1 MHLIQLNQLVQF
13 DFLALCMTGLV
24 LFLGLNIAVFST
36 RYMQGDATYRS
47 FFLRLLSLVVSLV
60 FMVSSNHLM
69 VFFLAWMSSNILMSQ
84 MMIHKSSWQA
94 ASYSGSLALRNFFI
108 GLFFLG
114 VAFVILYVETGT
126 LSISSICEAREQT
139 PLIKISLSLL
149 LLAAMTQSAI
159 WPFHRWLMSSLNS
172 PTPVSAMM
180 HAGIVNGG
188 GFILLRFGT
197 LFANDQMM
205 LQVIFIIGVVTSVVF
220 TTCKLMQHDIKR
232 SLAASTIAQM
242 GFMFAQF
249 GLGLYSVTLAH
260 IILHGLYKSFLFL
273 NSGSSIY
280 QKQHHATH
288 EVTSLPRVL
297 LSCICA
303 AVTLIIF
310 CFTKQQPF
318 FPSDAHL
325 IPQLILTITS
335 FQLAFGLLSQKLKG
349 KEVLSAILLCSLT
362 GSYYGLLLFFIENVY
377 GLTFGT
383 GAQALNAVYLSGTA
397 ILVSS
402 WILFMYGRAF
412 IAAFLGP
419 ENIDKIYVNLLN
431 VSQPH
436 AKSITSIRKHYKY
449 HEANT

>member
-1 MHLIQLNQLVQF
+1 MHLIQLTQLFYF

-24 LFLGLNIAVFST
+24 LFLGLNIVVFST
-36 RYMQGDATYRS
+36 RYMQGDTTYRS
-47 FFLRLLSLVVSLV
+47 YFLRLLCLVVSLV
-60 FMVSSNHLM
+60 FMVSSNHLI
-69 VFFLAWMSSNILMSQ
+69 VFFLAWLISNFLMSRL
-84 MMIHKSSWQA
+84 MIHKSSWQA
-94 ASYSGSLALRNFFI
+94 ASYSGTIALKNFFI

-114 VAFVILYVETGT
+114 TAFVILYLKTGT
-126 LSISSICEAREQT
+126 LSISSICQTTEQT
-139 PLIKISLSLL
+139 PLIRVSLSLL

-172 PTPVSAMM
+172 PTPVSAIM

-205 LQVIFIIGVVTSVVF
+205 LQIIFIIGVLTSVVF

-273 NSGSSIY
+273 NSGSSVY
-280 QKQHHATH
+280 QKHYQSTH
-288 EVTSLPRVL
+288 EASSPTRVL
-297 LSCICA
+297 LSSLCA
-303 AVTLIIF
+303 AITLIIF
-310 CFTKQQPF
+310 CLTKQQQI
-318 FPSDAHL
+318 FPSNAHL

-335 FQLAFGLLSQKLKG
+335 FQLAFGLLSQKFKG
-349 KEVLSAILLCSLT
+349 KELLSASLICSFT
-362 GSYYGLLLFFIENVY
+362 GFYYGSLLFFIENVY

-383 GAQALNAVYLSGTA
+383 GAQTLNAIYLSGTA
-397 ILVSS
+397 ILVIS
-402 WILFMYGRAF
+402 WILFMYGRSL
-412 IAAFLGP
+412 IANFLGQ
-419 ENIDKIYVNLLN
+419 EN
-431 VSQPH
+431 
-436 AKSITSIRKHYKY
+436 
-449 HEANT
+449 